1 MVLRLLT
8 EDVDMFADVGVVVPQ
23 VPALVLPAVLPAD
36 PLYDDLAAHH
46 LSLPVRHSPLLQHH
60 SSSQS

>member
-1 MVLRLLT
+1 
-8 EDVDMFADVGVVVPQ
+8 MFADVGVVVPQ

-60 SSSQS
+60 SPSQS